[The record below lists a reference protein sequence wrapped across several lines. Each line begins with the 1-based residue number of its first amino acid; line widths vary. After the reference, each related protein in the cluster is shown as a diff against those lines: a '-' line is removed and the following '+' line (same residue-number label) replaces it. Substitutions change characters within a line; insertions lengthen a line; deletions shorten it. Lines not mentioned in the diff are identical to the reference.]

1 MANEVTLFLLYFH
14 QIMLFHLRPVK
25 RKLIYLME
33 NVLHLRIFGDYI
45 NR

>member
-1 MANEVTLFLLYFH
+1 MANKVTLFLLYLH

-25 RKLIYLME
+25 ILIYLME
-33 NVLHLRIFGDYI
+33 KVLQLRIFGDYI